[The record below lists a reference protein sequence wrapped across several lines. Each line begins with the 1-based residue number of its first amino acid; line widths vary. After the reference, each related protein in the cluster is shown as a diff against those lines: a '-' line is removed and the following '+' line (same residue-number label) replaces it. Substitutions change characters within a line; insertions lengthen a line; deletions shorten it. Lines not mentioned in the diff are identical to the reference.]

1 MFFLCFRKWNYC
13 LSGILATILIDFI
26 VMFLRLNSGAI
37 SGDMGSAVSYMV
49 QTGIIAIMA
58 VVLIAGLIFGMFQWY
73 KKGIVDTKAE
83 KFKYCLTAF
92 LSICMIVA
100 IVKFDM
106 YQFWAI

>member
-1 MFFLCFRKWNYC
+1 M
-13 LSGILATILIDFI
+13 ATILIDFI

-58 VVLIAGLIFGMFQWY
+58 VVLIAGLIFGMFRWY
-73 KKGIVDTKAE
+73 KKGIEDTKVE
-83 KFKYCLTAF
+83 KVKYYVTAF
-92 LSICMIVA
+92 LAICMIVA
-100 IVKFDM
+100 IVKFDL